1 MASLKGKLFRF
12 LIRHTNS
19 LSPVK
24 NPQAVGKIRS
34 LTASQLNDKVPKG
47 FVLSKE
53 TTPNGTAF
61 DRVTKEN
68 APKTGKVV
76 YYLHGGAYVAGL
88 LSFYRNYAKDFYE
101 ATGGCEVIY
110 LDYHLA
116 PEHTYPTQ
124 LNEALDLW
132 DDLVG
137 RQGYLPENIF
147 VAGDSAGANLTM
159 ALMLKIRDTQRKMP
173 RAGACLSLWGDMSAR
188 GESYIFNYKHDIMFG
203 EKGKEITEES
213 RDRLLA
219 SEIFSFVGDA
229 DRTCPYVSPV
239 YGEYYDFPPMFFIAG
254 GHEML
259 LSDTLTVMDKLKKCN
274 VPVDCDIQDEMFHV
288 YPIYGGWLPE
298 GKISF
303 QKLLDFIKAQYQ

>member
-1 MASLKGKLFRF
+1 MASLRGKLFRYF
-12 LIRHTNS
+12 VRKRNRLNPIKAPHVVENIR
-19 LSPVK
+19 
-24 NPQAVGKIRS
+24 A

-47 FVLSKE
+47 FLLSKE

-68 APKTGKVV
+68 VPKTGKVIC
-76 YYLHGGAYVAGL
+76 YLHGGAYIAGL

-110 LDYHLA
+110 LDYRLA

-137 RQGYLPENIF
+137 RQGYLPENII
-147 VAGDSAGANLTM
+147 VAGDSAGANLTL
-159 ALMLKIRDTQRKMP
+159 AMLLKMRDTRREMP
-173 RAGACLSLWGDMSAR
+173 KAGVCISLWGDMKCQ
-188 GESYIFNYKHDIMFG
+188 GESYTFNYQHDILFG
-203 EKGKEITEES
+203 GAGTEITEEAK
-213 RDRLLA
+213 RRLLT
-219 SEIFSFVGDA
+219 SEMFSFVGDA
-229 DRTCPYVSPV
+229 DRGCPYVSPV
-239 YGEYYDFPPMFFIAG
+239 YGEYHGFPPMFFTAG

-259 LSDTLTVMDKLKKCN
+259 LSDTLTVMDKLKQCN
-274 VPVDCDIQDEMFHV
+274 IFVDCDIQDEMFHV

-298 GKISF
+298 GKVSF
-303 QKLLDFIKAQYQ
+303 RKLLDFIQAQYH